1 MTVHLLTTSIRL
13 PLPRE
18 QVFSFFADAANLER
32 ITPSNLKFEIITP
45 QPVTIEEG
53 TLIDYRL
60 YLFGMPMRWQTR
72 IAVWNPPNEFVDEQ
86 LQGPYKLWRHT
97 HRFYDDGEGTVI
109 EDQVHYTLPFEPLGN
124 LAHPIVR
131 IQLNHIFA
139 FRQSAVRKH
148 LLSQ

>member
-1 MTVHLLTTSIRL
+1 
-13 PLPRE
+13 
-18 QVFSFFADAANLER
+18 
-32 ITPSNLKFEIITP
+32 
-45 QPVTIEEG
+45 VTIEEG